1 MGLDIKS
8 AWKGLKDF
16 VMPPTDETRR
26 IEEEPPVIAVAD
38 AEGKKQSLKE
48 RLTGIFG
55 TGSQSQEGEVRHV
68 ANGGTVTYPYDDGG
82 DEEEGY
88 DEEPAP
94 APKKPERPNLVL
106 HQAPR
111 LKVRVYEPSN
121 FDQAAAIADDLRDQV
136 AVVVNYER
144 VEVAEQRRICDFIN
158 GCCYVTDG
166 GVKRISD
173 TIVLYVP
180 EGVNVSEA
188 MSVALEK

>member
-8 AWKGLKDF
+8 AWKGFKDF
-16 VMPPTDETRR
+16 VMPYPEGS
-26 IEEEPPVIAVAD
+26 
-38 AEGKKQSLKE
+38 AEGTVVEDPPMAVIGEKEEKKSNLKT

-55 TGSQSQEGEVRHV
+55 TRTHV
-68 ANGGTVTYPYDDGG
+68 ETNGMRKVVNGAPIEEPYG
-82 DEEEGY
+82 EGY
-88 DEEPAP
+88 DDPEPEQ
-94 APKKPERPNLVL
+94 PKEERPKLVL

-121 FDQAAAIADDLRDQV
+121 FDQAAAIADDLRDKT

-173 TIVLYVP
+173 MIVLYVP